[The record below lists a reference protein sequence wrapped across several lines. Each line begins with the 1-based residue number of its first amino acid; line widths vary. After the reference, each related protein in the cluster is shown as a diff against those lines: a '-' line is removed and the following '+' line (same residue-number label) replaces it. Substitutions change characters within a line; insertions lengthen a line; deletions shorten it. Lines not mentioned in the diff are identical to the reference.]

1 MTQVL
6 EISDSLCLSSELDPY
21 ICQCPV
27 HSSLICD
34 DELCSAVLTTL
45 SLSLQLVA
53 GRISLQAV
61 QAQSVSLSTT
71 EYTELTSSYGRLWK
85 NEKLYSVSW
94 AVQNLGVNTNFL
106 VYSKDGSKFCQTLL
120 SDNIAL

>member
-1 MTQVL
+1 MMNY
-6 EISDSLCLSSELDPY
+6 S
-21 ICQCPV
+21 
-27 HSSLICD
+27 
-34 DELCSAVLTTL
+34 VLTTL
-45 SLSLQLVA
+45 SLSLHLVA

-61 QAQSVSLSTT
+61 QAQSGSLSTT
-71 EYTELTSSYGRLWK
+71 EYTELTCSYGRLWK

-120 SDNIAL
+120 SDNIA